1 MKILREFRRFILIK
15 SVQGRHADIR
25 SHVFDHIAKLALG
38 FHVSPQ
44 TIVDAVD
51 GTSDDQTLALRL
63 LETTLRAEDLLR
75 QQREE
80 DRTKAAQRSANLLAA
95 TTQWKGDR
103 AHIDMPYLL
112 SSLTRRHDLLLFIA
126 DQFTVSVSMALL
138 LDLAKTARVRA
149 DLTGF
154 VDAEGLH
161 LRWETGGLDLRSQS
175 DPKANM
181 IVVCLPPMPAV
192 AAA

>member
-1 MKILREFRRFILIK
+1 MKILREFRRFLLIK
-15 SVQGRHADIR
+15 SAEGKHADIR
-25 SHVFDHIAKLALG
+25 PYVFDNIARLALG
-38 FHVSPQ
+38 FHVPPQ
-44 TIVDAVD
+44 TIVDSVD
-51 GTSDDQTLALRL
+51 RTSDDRTLALRL

-75 QQREE
+75 QQRVEE
-80 DRTKAAQRSANLLAA
+80 RARAAQRSADLLAA
-95 TTQWKGDR
+95 TIQWKGDR
-103 AHIDMPYLL
+103 AHLDIPSLL
-112 SSLTRRHDLLLFIA
+112 SSLTRRNDLLLFIS
-126 DQFTVSVSMALL
+126 DQFTVSVSMAVL
-138 LDLAKTARVRA
+138 LDLAKRACVRD

-175 DPKANM
+175 DPKASA